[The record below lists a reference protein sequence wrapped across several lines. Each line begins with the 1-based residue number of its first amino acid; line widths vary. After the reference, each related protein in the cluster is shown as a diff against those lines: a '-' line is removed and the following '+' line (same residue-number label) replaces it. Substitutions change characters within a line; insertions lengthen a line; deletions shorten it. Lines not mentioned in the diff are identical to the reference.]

1 MSSQLLLLFSQSKNL
16 KIIIQSKNK
25 LQFLIWYLLINPI
38 QQIHLLKDKAS
49 VGRTLSR

>member
-1 MSSQLLLLFSQSKNL
+1 MSSQLLLLFSQL
-16 KIIIQSKNK
+16 QSKNK

-38 QQIHLLKDKAS
+38 QQTHLLKDKAS